1 MYQPKNILQ
10 EALQKRKFPVPVY
23 TYGPSSWGFKC
34 TLYIQAKEALT
45 FTAHD
50 RSKVLSSN
58 AAAEEAI
65 KYLDIH
71 STQDNDN
78 CTILESSSLY
88 IPPESPIG
96 YILLDLESVQLS
108 ELSGIPREILANVSV
123 MGFMSEYHHSFTNSS
138 KVSGLCQLFTVK
150 STQKDVADHLL
161 TFHAS
166 RLPGDTPV
174 IIRTND
180 HFGSCLADI
189 LKVYRKA
196 FHAGNH
202 IHLLEFILET
212 YPTTTTGESRSP

>member
-10 EALQKRKFPVPVY
+10 EALQKQKFPVPVY

-34 TLYIQAKEALT
+34 TLYVQAKESLT
-45 FTAHD
+45 FTSHD
-50 RSKVLSSN
+50 RSKVLASN

-71 STQDNDN
+71 NITQGGDN
-78 CTILESSSLY
+78 CPLSESSVY
-88 IPPESPIG
+88 TPPESPIG

-108 ELSGIPREILANVSV
+108 ELSGIPKDTLDKICV
-123 MGFMSEYHHSFTNSS
+123 MGFMSEYHHSFTNSGKITS
-138 KVSGLCQLFTVK
+138 VCQLFTVK

-161 TFHAS
+161 TYHAS
-166 RLPGDTPV
+166 RLPGDAPV

-202 IHLLEFILET
+202 IHLLEWVLET
-212 YPTTTTGESRSP
+212 FPAV

>member
-10 EALQKRKFPVPVY
+10 EALQKQKYPVPVY

-34 TLYIQAKEALT
+34 TLYVQTKDSLT

-50 RSKVLSSN
+50 RSKVLASN

-71 STQDNDN
+71 NQNPSTDDN
-78 CTILESSSLY
+78 CTLSGSCLGSY
-88 IPPESPIG
+88 TPPESPIG

-108 ELSGIPREILANVSV
+108 ELSGIPQDLLSKMCV

-138 KVSGLCQLFTVK
+138 KIKNECQLFTVK

-166 RLPGDTPV
+166 RLPGDAPV

-189 LKVYRKA
+189 LQVYRKA
-196 FHAGNH
+196 CHAGNH
-202 IHLLEFILET
+202 IHLLEFIVT
-212 YPTTTTGESRSP
+212 NFPA